1 METEKNRNV
10 PIFRDI
16 SGFGLR
22 KKFVPRSLRSLHAY
36 NCSFDSKSIFH
47 FSFIAHGR
55 KKKEK
60 RNVLSETETFHS
72 RFRDSWVVDKFV
84 YPQRFS
90 SKRLVDDVATSSLS
104 LMGKPFGQRIDLIVA
119 ISAAA
124 RSSSRRR
131 AISTWITPH
140 PPRIYVANPLYRN
153 RFKAGW
159 KRWRWAGRVRT
170 ATTHRVLIRHV
181 WHGFN
186 ASFLLPS
193 DEIAIALLILALV
206 YTRVYTHEPPYY
218 WICIQLINL

>member
-16 SGFGLR
+16 SVYEKNLFPEVYAVCTR
-22 KKFVPRSLRSLHAY
+22 TTVP
-36 NCSFDSKSIFH
+36 SFRNRFFIFIL
-47 FSFIAHGR
+47 SPTEE
-55 KKKEK
+55 KKKK
-60 RNVLSETETFHS
+60 RKVLSETETFHS

-131 AISTWITPH
+131 AIST
-140 PPRIYVANPLYRN
+140 
-153 RFKAGW
+153 
-159 KRWRWAGRVRT
+159 
-170 ATTHRVLIRHV
+170 
-181 WHGFN
+181 
-186 ASFLLPS
+186 
-193 DEIAIALLILALV
+193 
-206 YTRVYTHEPPYY
+206 
-218 WICIQLINL
+218 